1 MSGKMPRM
9 TLPTQL
15 VLGELIADPT
25 QRIHGFELCAATG
38 LPSGTVYPILA
49 RLEGMGWLESEW
61 EEPEVH
67 VPAGRPRRRY
77 YRLTEDGAVGARAA
91 LAAVA
96 SSRLKAAARLRAA
109 GA

>member
-15 VLGELIADPT
+15 VLGELIADPAR
-25 QRIHGFELCAATG
+25 RIHGFELCAATG
-38 LPSGTVYPILA
+38 QPSGTVYPILA
-49 RLEGMGWLESEW
+49 RLEGLGWLESEW
-61 EEPEVH
+61 EEPDVH

-77 YRLTEDGAVGARAA
+77 YQLTKDGAVQAKSALRAA
-91 LAAVA
+91 EA
-96 SSRLKAAARLRAA
+96 SRLKAAARLRTA